1 MTDKAKPIYR
11 IEVTTT
17 TGEKYIGLM
26 TKKMPDLVN
35 GFLGIALEDGSW
47 VYLKP
52 ELVELMKSTLVVT
65 E

>member
-1 MTDKAKPIYR
+1 MTDEAKPIYR

>member
-1 MTDKAKPIYR
+1 MTDEAKLIYR

-52 ELVELMKSTLVVT
+52 ESVQTMKSTPEVN